1 MKRTLS
7 LILILTMLLS
17 LAACGSKD
25 AAPTDDDNAPS
36 QEQGS
41 GDAQPG
47 GTTGTP
53 DEPEQPEQTQ
63 PTEQEPADSKPE
75 QTQPADNSKPKQ
87 EPVGEPEKE
96 PAKQPEQKPEPKPAE
111 KPAEGTSAEPPTETP
126 KPETPAEDKPA
137 AAVDDALTILN
148 AIWNTYSDEEKF
160 PAAGGDSE
168 HAVDGAP
175 GSFDVSNADSLSYQ
189 LTFPADDAS
198 LIDSAASL
206 VHMMNLNTF
215 TCGAFMSPTRTTS
228 PGSRT
233 TCARPFRPS
242 TGCAASRISWSSSQS
257 GRVYFPCT
265 ETRSWSTPSAIS
277 SWRAILPLPPS
288 MTRPST
294 HKTAEKKRGM
304 PRILLF
310 FFRLRAGRFSY
321 KIWSEHIAA
330 RRKRHAEAKVEAEHH
345 LHIRAAAGE
354 PAADLPLRADHRGR
368 PDGLRKDHRGE
379 LVSGGARK
387 GRAAARRPHQRV
399 FRQSCDL
406 LAERAGRLCRAAST
420 CCGSMPVPRTPPAAG
435 CWRTISARSCR
446 GKRPAICSP
455 TIFTCLQTR
464 VTAFLCSL
472 AAAARHVT

>member
-36 QEQGS
+36 QEQGGGEEQS
-41 GDAQPG
+41 G
-47 GTTGTP
+47 GTTGTL

-63 PTEQEPADSKPE
+63 PAEQEPTDNSKPE
-75 QTQPADNSKPKQ
+75 Q
-87 EPVGEPEKE
+87 E

-175 GSFDVSNADSLSYQ
+175 GSFDVSNADSLSYL

-215 TCGAFMSPTRTTS
+215 TCGAFHVADANNVARLADDLRTTIQAKHWMCGF
-228 PGSRT
+228 PDKLVIVTVG
-233 TCARPFRPS
+233 
-242 TGCAASRISWSSSQS
+242 QS
-257 GRVYFPCT
+257 VLSVYGN
-265 ETRSWSTPSAIS
+265 E
-277 SWRAILPLPPS
+277 
-288 MTRPST
+288 
-294 HKTAEKKRGM
+294 
-304 PRILLF
+304 
-310 FFRLRAGRFSY
+310 
-321 KIWSEHIAA
+321 
-330 RRKRHAEAKVEAEHH
+330 
-345 LHIRAAAGE
+345 
-354 PAADLPLRADHRGR
+354 
-368 PDGLRKDHRGE
+368 E
-379 LVSGGARK
+379 LVNT
-387 GRAAARRPHQRV
+387 
-399 FRQSCDL
+399 FRDKL
-406 LAERAGRLCRAAST
+406 LASYSAAT
-420 CCGSMPVPRTPPAAG
+420 
-435 CWRTISARSCR
+435 
-446 GKRPAICSP
+446 AIYDEA
-455 TIFTCLQTR
+455 IN
-464 VTAFLCSL
+464 A
-472 AAAARHVT
+472 

>member
-25 AAPTDDDNAPS
+25 AAPADDDNAPP
-36 QEQGS
+36 QEQG
-41 GDAQPG
+41 G

-75 QTQPADNSKPKQ
+75 QTQPADSKPEQTQPAEQ
-87 EPVGEPEKE
+87 EPAKEPE
-96 PAKQPEQKPEPKPAE
+96 KQPEQKPEPKPAE

-175 GSFDVSNADSLSYQ
+175 GSFDASNADSLSYQ

-215 TCGAFMSPTRTTS
+215 TCGAFHVADANNVTRLADDLRTTIQAKPWMCGFPDKLVIVTVGQS
-228 PGSRT
+228 VFSVYGNEELVNT
-233 TCARPFRPS
+233 FRDKLL
-242 TGCAASRISWSSSQS
+242 AS
-257 GRVYFPCT
+257 YPT
-265 ETRSWSTPSAIS
+265 
-277 SWRAILPLPPS
+277 
-288 MTRPST
+288 
-294 HKTAEKKRGM
+294 
-304 PRILLF
+304 
-310 FFRLRAGRFSY
+310 
-321 KIWSEHIAA
+321 
-330 RRKRHAEAKVEAEHH
+330 
-345 LHIRAAAGE
+345 AAAVYDE
-354 PAADLPLRADHRGR
+354 
-368 PDGLRKDHRGE
+368 
-379 LVSGGARK
+379 
-387 GRAAARRPHQRV
+387 
-399 FRQSCDL
+399 
-406 LAERAGRLCRAAST
+406 
-420 CCGSMPVPRTPPAAG
+420 
-435 CWRTISARSCR
+435 
-446 GKRPAICSP
+446 AIN
-455 TIFTCLQTR
+455 
-464 VTAFLCSL
+464 A
-472 AAAARHVT
+472 

>member
-25 AAPTDDDNAPS
+25 AAPTDDDNAPP
-36 QEQGS
+36 QEQGG

-63 PTEQEPADSKPE
+63 PAEQEPTDNSKPE
-75 QTQPADNSKPKQ
+75 QTQPADNSKPEQ
-87 EPVGEPEKE
+87 EPAGEPEKE

-175 GSFDVSNADSLSYQ
+175 GSFDVSNADSLSYL

-215 TCGAFMSPTRTTS
+215 TCGAFHVADANNVARLADDLRTTIQAKRWMCGFPDKLVIVTVGQS
-228 PGSRT
+228 VLSVYGNEDLVNT
-233 TCARPFRPS
+233 FRD
-242 TGCAASRISWSSSQS
+242 
-257 GRVYFPCT
+257 
-265 ETRSWSTPSAIS
+265 
-277 SWRAILPLPPS
+277 
-288 MTRPST
+288 
-294 HKTAEKKRGM
+294 K
-304 PRILLF
+304 
-310 FFRLRAGRFSY
+310 
-321 KIWSEHIAA
+321 
-330 RRKRHAEAKVEAEHH
+330 
-345 LHIRAAAGE
+345 
-354 PAADLPLRADHRGR
+354 
-368 PDGLRKDHRGE
+368 
-379 LVSGGARK
+379 
-387 GRAAARRPHQRV
+387 
-399 FRQSCDL
+399 L
-406 LAERAGRLCRAAST
+406 LASYSAAT
-420 CCGSMPVPRTPPAAG
+420 AVYDE
-435 CWRTISARSCR
+435 
-446 GKRPAICSP
+446 AIN
-455 TIFTCLQTR
+455 
-464 VTAFLCSL
+464 A
-472 AAAARHVT
+472 

>member
-25 AAPTDDDNAPS
+25 AAPTDDDNAPP

-63 PTEQEPADSKPE
+63 PAEQEPTD
-75 QTQPADNSKPKQ
+75 SKPKQ
-87 EPVGEPEKE
+87 EPAGEPEKE

-111 KPAEGTSAEPPTETP
+111 KPAEETSAEPPTETP
-126 KPETPAEDKPA
+126 KAETPAEDKPA

-175 GSFDVSNADSLSYQ
+175 GSFDVSNADSLSYL

-215 TCGAFMSPTRTTS
+215 TCGAFHVADANNVARLADDLRTTIQAKRWMCGF
-228 PGSRT
+228 PDKLVIVTVG
-233 TCARPFRPS
+233 
-242 TGCAASRISWSSSQS
+242 QS
-257 GRVYFPCT
+257 VLSVYGN
-265 ETRSWSTPSAIS
+265 E
-277 SWRAILPLPPS
+277 
-288 MTRPST
+288 
-294 HKTAEKKRGM
+294 
-304 PRILLF
+304 
-310 FFRLRAGRFSY
+310 
-321 KIWSEHIAA
+321 
-330 RRKRHAEAKVEAEHH
+330 
-345 LHIRAAAGE
+345 
-354 PAADLPLRADHRGR
+354 
-368 PDGLRKDHRGE
+368 E
-379 LVSGGARK
+379 LVNT
-387 GRAAARRPHQRV
+387 
-399 FRQSCDL
+399 FRDKL
-406 LAERAGRLCRAAST
+406 LTSY
-420 CCGSMPVPRTPPAAG
+420 S
-435 CWRTISARSCR
+435 
-446 GKRPAICSP
+446 
-455 TIFTCLQTR
+455 
-464 VTAFLCSL
+464 
-472 AAAARHVT
+472 AAAAVYDEAINA

>member
-25 AAPTDDDNAPS
+25 AAPADDGNAPS
-36 QEQGS
+36 QEQGGGEEQS
-41 GDAQPG
+41 G
-47 GTTGTP
+47 GTTETP

-63 PTEQEPADSKPE
+63 PTEQEPTDSKPE

-87 EPVGEPEKE
+87 E

-175 GSFDVSNADSLSYQ
+175 GSFDASNADSLSYQ

-215 TCGAFMSPTRTTS
+215 TCGAFHVADANNVARLADDLRTTIQAKRWMCGFPDKLVIVTVGQS
-228 PGSRT
+228 VFSVYGNEELVNT
-233 TCARPFRPS
+233 FRDKLL
-242 TGCAASRISWSSSQS
+242 AS
-257 GRVYFPCT
+257 YPT
-265 ETRSWSTPSAIS
+265 
-277 SWRAILPLPPS
+277 
-288 MTRPST
+288 
-294 HKTAEKKRGM
+294 
-304 PRILLF
+304 
-310 FFRLRAGRFSY
+310 
-321 KIWSEHIAA
+321 
-330 RRKRHAEAKVEAEHH
+330 
-345 LHIRAAAGE
+345 AAAVYDE
-354 PAADLPLRADHRGR
+354 
-368 PDGLRKDHRGE
+368 
-379 LVSGGARK
+379 
-387 GRAAARRPHQRV
+387 
-399 FRQSCDL
+399 
-406 LAERAGRLCRAAST
+406 
-420 CCGSMPVPRTPPAAG
+420 
-435 CWRTISARSCR
+435 
-446 GKRPAICSP
+446 AIN
-455 TIFTCLQTR
+455 
-464 VTAFLCSL
+464 A
-472 AAAARHVT
+472 

>member
-25 AAPTDDDNAPS
+25 AAPPDDDNAPP

-41 GDAQPG
+41 GDPQPG

-75 QTQPADNSKPKQ
+75 QTQPAEQ
-87 EPVGEPEKE
+87 EP
-96 PAKQPEQKPEPKPAE
+96 ARQPEQKPEPKPAE
-111 KPAEGTSAEPPTETP
+111 KPAEEKPAEPPVETP

-175 GSFDVSNADSLSYQ
+175 GSFDASNADSLSYL

-215 TCGAFMSPTRTTS
+215 TCGAFHVADANNVARLADDLRTTIQAKHWMCGF
-228 PGSRT
+228 PDKLVIVTVG
-233 TCARPFRPS
+233 
-242 TGCAASRISWSSSQS
+242 QS
-257 GRVYFPCT
+257 VLSVYGN
-265 ETRSWSTPSAIS
+265 E
-277 SWRAILPLPPS
+277 
-288 MTRPST
+288 
-294 HKTAEKKRGM
+294 
-304 PRILLF
+304 
-310 FFRLRAGRFSY
+310 
-321 KIWSEHIAA
+321 
-330 RRKRHAEAKVEAEHH
+330 
-345 LHIRAAAGE
+345 
-354 PAADLPLRADHRGR
+354 
-368 PDGLRKDHRGE
+368 E
-379 LVSGGARK
+379 LVNT
-387 GRAAARRPHQRV
+387 
-399 FRQSCDL
+399 FRDKL
-406 LAERAGRLCRAAST
+406 LASYSAAT
-420 CCGSMPVPRTPPAAG
+420 AVYDE
-435 CWRTISARSCR
+435 
-446 GKRPAICSP
+446 AIN
-455 TIFTCLQTR
+455 
-464 VTAFLCSL
+464 A
-472 AAAARHVT
+472 

>member
-25 AAPTDDDNAPS
+25 AAPTDDGNAPS
-36 QEQGS
+36 QEQGGGEEQS
-41 GDAQPG
+41 G

-63 PTEQEPADSKPE
+63 P
-75 QTQPADNSKPKQ
+75 ADNSKPEQ
-87 EPVGEPEKE
+87 EPAGEPEKE

-175 GSFDVSNADSLSYQ
+175 GSFDASNADNLSYL

-215 TCGAFMSPTRTTS
+215 TCGAFHVADANNVARLADDLHTTIQAKRWMCGF
-228 PGSRT
+228 PDKLVIVTVG
-233 TCARPFRPS
+233 
-242 TGCAASRISWSSSQS
+242 QS
-257 GRVYFPCT
+257 VLSVYGN
-265 ETRSWSTPSAIS
+265 E
-277 SWRAILPLPPS
+277 
-288 MTRPST
+288 
-294 HKTAEKKRGM
+294 
-304 PRILLF
+304 
-310 FFRLRAGRFSY
+310 
-321 KIWSEHIAA
+321 
-330 RRKRHAEAKVEAEHH
+330 
-345 LHIRAAAGE
+345 
-354 PAADLPLRADHRGR
+354 
-368 PDGLRKDHRGE
+368 E
-379 LVSGGARK
+379 LVNTFRDKLLTSYS
-387 GRAAARRPHQRV
+387 AATAV
-399 FRQSCDL
+399 YD
-406 LAERAGRLCRAAST
+406 E
-420 CCGSMPVPRTPPAAG
+420 
-435 CWRTISARSCR
+435 
-446 GKRPAICSP
+446 AIN
-455 TIFTCLQTR
+455 
-464 VTAFLCSL
+464 A
-472 AAAARHVT
+472 

>member
-25 AAPTDDDNAPS
+25 TTPTDDGNAPP
-36 QEQGS
+36 QEQGGGEEQS
-41 GDAQPG
+41 G

-87 EPVGEPEKE
+87 E

-175 GSFDVSNADSLSYQ
+175 GSFDVSNADSLSYL

-215 TCGAFMSPTRTTS
+215 TCGAFHVADANNVARLADDLRTTIQAKHWMCGFPDKLVIVTVGQS
-228 PGSRT
+228 VFSVYGNEELVNT
-233 TCARPFRPS
+233 FRDKLL
-242 TGCAASRISWSSSQS
+242 AS
-257 GRVYFPCT
+257 YPT
-265 ETRSWSTPSAIS
+265 
-277 SWRAILPLPPS
+277 
-288 MTRPST
+288 
-294 HKTAEKKRGM
+294 
-304 PRILLF
+304 
-310 FFRLRAGRFSY
+310 
-321 KIWSEHIAA
+321 
-330 RRKRHAEAKVEAEHH
+330 
-345 LHIRAAAGE
+345 AAAVYDE
-354 PAADLPLRADHRGR
+354 
-368 PDGLRKDHRGE
+368 
-379 LVSGGARK
+379 
-387 GRAAARRPHQRV
+387 
-399 FRQSCDL
+399 
-406 LAERAGRLCRAAST
+406 
-420 CCGSMPVPRTPPAAG
+420 
-435 CWRTISARSCR
+435 
-446 GKRPAICSP
+446 AIN
-455 TIFTCLQTR
+455 
-464 VTAFLCSL
+464 A
-472 AAAARHVT
+472 

>member
-25 AAPTDDDNAPS
+25 AAPPDDDNAPS

-75 QTQPADNSKPKQ
+75 Q
-87 EPVGEPEKE
+87 E

-215 TCGAFMSPTRTTS
+215 TCGAFHVADANNVARLADDLRTTIQAKHWMCGF
-228 PGSRT
+228 PDKLVIVTVG
-233 TCARPFRPS
+233 
-242 TGCAASRISWSSSQS
+242 QS
-257 GRVYFPCT
+257 VFSVYGN
-265 ETRSWSTPSAIS
+265 E
-277 SWRAILPLPPS
+277 
-288 MTRPST
+288 
-294 HKTAEKKRGM
+294 
-304 PRILLF
+304 
-310 FFRLRAGRFSY
+310 
-321 KIWSEHIAA
+321 
-330 RRKRHAEAKVEAEHH
+330 
-345 LHIRAAAGE
+345 
-354 PAADLPLRADHRGR
+354 
-368 PDGLRKDHRGE
+368 E
-379 LVSGGARK
+379 LVNT
-387 GRAAARRPHQRV
+387 
-399 FRQSCDL
+399 FRDKL
-406 LAERAGRLCRAAST
+406 LASYPTATAVYDE
-420 CCGSMPVPRTPPAAG
+420 
-435 CWRTISARSCR
+435 
-446 GKRPAICSP
+446 AIN
-455 TIFTCLQTR
+455 
-464 VTAFLCSL
+464 A
-472 AAAARHVT
+472 

>member
-25 AAPTDDDNAPS
+25 AAPADDDNAPP
-36 QEQGS
+36 QEQGGGEEQS
-41 GDAQPG
+41 G

-75 QTQPADNSKPKQ
+75 QTQPADSKPEQTQPAEQ
-87 EPVGEPEKE
+87 EPAKEPE
-96 PAKQPEQKPEPKPAE
+96 KQPEQKPEPKPAE

-175 GSFDVSNADSLSYQ
+175 GSFDASNADSLSYL

-215 TCGAFMSPTRTTS
+215 TCGAFHVADANNVTRLADDLRTTIQAKRWMCGFPDKLVIVTVGQS
-228 PGSRT
+228 VFSVYGNEELVNT
-233 TCARPFRPS
+233 FRDKLL
-242 TGCAASRISWSSSQS
+242 AS
-257 GRVYFPCT
+257 YPT
-265 ETRSWSTPSAIS
+265 
-277 SWRAILPLPPS
+277 
-288 MTRPST
+288 
-294 HKTAEKKRGM
+294 
-304 PRILLF
+304 
-310 FFRLRAGRFSY
+310 
-321 KIWSEHIAA
+321 
-330 RRKRHAEAKVEAEHH
+330 
-345 LHIRAAAGE
+345 AAAVYDE
-354 PAADLPLRADHRGR
+354 
-368 PDGLRKDHRGE
+368 
-379 LVSGGARK
+379 
-387 GRAAARRPHQRV
+387 
-399 FRQSCDL
+399 
-406 LAERAGRLCRAAST
+406 
-420 CCGSMPVPRTPPAAG
+420 
-435 CWRTISARSCR
+435 
-446 GKRPAICSP
+446 AIN
-455 TIFTCLQTR
+455 
-464 VTAFLCSL
+464 A
-472 AAAARHVT
+472 